1 MQKRLET
8 DTSLSQFVG
17 QFVPLKVVS
26 TGDEW
31 KKWASKFKKEGR
43 SIPIIYVV
51 RADGEQLYGKSGALS
66 GDALPQMLAS
76 VSQRSGRVLS
86 ESESMLLEECNKA
99 AEDALNEDIYLE
111 AAAALAPVAKIGTL
125 GGLQSYAAPAIK
137 SDELANTVLEHSRE
151 ALKEVEEKLGDSESE
166 FEGVVELTK
175 IRQFCAAFGETKQAS
190 NTLLKKVSRDKAQRG
205 LLKPAK
211 ALVKARMD
219 AQLPKAS
226 DKKRA
231 EKGYGL
237 ILKKYGDTPAA
248 PIARQELTN
257 INPNSEFLSMES
269 ESSMVAAEEADGVDA
284 ELGYDQEKV
293 RTWSNSTGK
302 FSVEAK
308 LIEVT
313 DEYVRLKKESGKEIK
328 VPLSKLDSAAKS
340 YLDSRK

>member
-1 MQKRLET
+1 M
-8 DTSLSQFVG
+8 G
-17 QFVPLKVVS
+17 QFVPLKVIS
-26 TGDEW
+26 KGDQW
-31 KKWASKFKKEGR
+31 QQWANKFKAEGR
-43 SIPIIYVV
+43 GIPIIYVV

-76 VSQRSGRVLS
+76 VSQRSGRVFS
-86 ESESMLLEECNKA
+86 AAESMLLEECNKA
-99 AEDALNEDIYLE
+99 AESALNEDIYLD
-111 AAAALAPVAKIGTL
+111 AAAALAPVAKLGTL

-137 SDELANTVLEHSRE
+137 SDELANTVLEHSRK
-151 ALKEVEEKLGDSESE
+151 ALKEVEEKLEDSESE

-175 IRQFCAAFGETKQAS
+175 IRQFCASFGETKQAS
-190 NTLLKKVSRDKAQRG
+190 NLLLKKVSRDKVQRQ

-211 ALVKARMD
+211 ALVKARKD

-237 ILKKYGDTPAA
+237 ILKKYGDTAAA
-248 PIARQELTN
+248 PIARQELTS

-269 ESSMVAAEEADGVDA
+269 ESTMVATEEADG
-284 ELGYDQEKV
+284 EEGGLQYDQEKV

-313 DEYVRLKKESGKEIK
+313 DEFVRLKKETGKEIK
-328 VPLSKLDSAAKS
+328 VPLSKLDDAAKR